1 MTIGDC
7 FAKKSQFIR
16 PGLFT
21 ASEVPISRG
30 FLAWS
35 VFADF
40 AHVIHEP
47 DEERDGGEKEEE
59 GGERQVAR
67 PHHVQRFP
75 VRAQRESQRGY
86 WTLDTSSLYLSL

>member
-1 MTIGDC
+1 MRCRYLADFWPGP
-7 FAKKSQFIR
+7 FSQI
-16 PGLFT
+16 
-21 ASEVPISRG
+21 
-30 FLAWS
+30 
-35 VFADF
+35 F